1 MNIFVAIALVQFTG
15 ASGQRIDINAAEV
28 TSVREPHD
36 FTAGH
41 FAEGTHCLIGMTNGK
56 FIGVMENCDQV
67 RRALVGRGASGPCVM
82 VCGETAR

>member
-67 RRALVGRGASGPCVM
+67 RRALVGRGASGPCGM
-82 VCGETAR
+82 VCRETGR